1 MKFRNETELLNYTET
16 IKGKTFKEIDS
27 KKLLENNSMK
37 RRKGLPGQIVET
49 GFYQYPLNNKS
60 EADFNELGI
69 ELKVTG
75 FIRNKNNTLRAKE
88 RLVLSKINYHDI
100 VNETYENSHLIDKN
114 KKLLIIWYEYEKGKT
129 LGEFQIKDYQLYDMS
144 QDAEIFENDFNIIK
158 EKVKE
163 GLAHE
168 LSEGDTSYLGA
179 CTKAATSKDRTTQP
193 YSEINAK
200 PRAFALKNSYMT
212 GILRENNTYE
222 TIKENLNKKPKTKS
236 SQHKTQPPKNTN
248 KTTPKDKTK
257 QTITPKPK
265 SENKTQPPKNTNKTT
280 PKNKTKQTI
289 TPKRLHKSK
298 IPQYTPY
305 NNTKEKIKTIDSYI
319 YNKMKKYIGESQ
331 IEIYEKI
338 TENKITGSI
347 PKNISKMISDK
358 IIGKDKDLPNINDI
372 FKKTSFIIKNVPVDV
387 DYNPLERM
395 SFKTIS
401 LSDFED
407 EWEDSY
413 WKTYF
418 EETTL
423 LVICYEGKKGSKN
436 GERTLKGIKKI
447 SFNDKDLDSFKKTYI
462 KVKEA
467 IKERDFNLMPTP
479 KSFDGQILEIAPK
492 GRKGDDAY
500 NNFFKKDKTKVA
512 FMLTKDLLREKL
524 QKS

>member
-100 VNETYENSHLIDKN
+100 VNETYKNSHLIDKN

-222 TIKENLNKKPKTKS
+222 TIKENLNKKQETKS
-236 SQHKTQPPKNTN
+236 SQHKTQTPKNTN

-257 QTITPKPK
+257 QTITPK
-265 SENKTQPPKNTNKTT
+265 
-280 PKNKTKQTI
+280 
-289 TPKRLHKSK
+289 RLHKSK
-298 IPQYTPY
+298 IPQYTHY

-372 FKKTSFIIKNVPVDV
+372 FKKTSFIIKNVPVDD

-395 SFKTIS
+395 SFKTLS

-467 IKERDFNLMPTP
+467 IKERNFNLMPTP

-524 QKS
+524 QKN

>member
-1 MKFRNETELLNYTET
+1 MHKKLISRIMKFKNETELLNYTEN

-100 VNETYENSHLIDKN
+100 VNETYETSHLMDKN
-114 KKLLIIWYEYEKGKT
+114 KKLLIIWYEYEKGKS

-144 QDAEIFENDFNIIK
+144 QDEEIFKNDFNIIK

-163 GLAHE
+163 GHAHE

-179 CTKAATSKDRTTQP
+179 CTKAATSQDRTTQP

-212 GILRENNTYE
+212 GILREHNTYE
-222 TIKENLNKKPKTKS
+222 NIKENLNKKPETKPS
-236 SQHKTQPPKNTN
+236 TFKQPLKNIN
-248 KTTPKDKTK
+248 KTTTQEKPK
-257 QTITPKPK
+257 QTTTPKPQ
-265 SENKTQPPKNTNKTT
+265 KTTTQEKPKQTTT
-280 PKNKTKQTI
+280 PKPQKTTI
-289 TPKRLHKSK
+289 L
-298 IPQYTPY
+298 QYNPLT
-305 NNTKEKIKTIDSYI
+305 NNKEKIKTIDSYI
-319 YNKMKKYIGESQ
+319 YNKMKKYIGKRQ
-331 IEIYEKI
+331 IEIYEDITGNKI
-338 TENKITGSI
+338 TEKI
-347 PKNISKMISDK
+347 PKNINKIISDK
-358 IIGKDKDLPNINDI
+358 IIGKDKDLPKIDDI
-372 FKKTSFIIKNVPVDV
+372 FKKTSFIIKNLPVDA

-395 SFKTIS
+395 SFKTLS

-407 EWEDSY
+407 DWEDSY

-423 LVICYEGKKGSKN
+423 LVICYEGKRGSKN
-436 GERTLKGIKKI
+436 GERRLKDVKKI
-447 SFNDKDLDSFKKTYI
+447 SFNDKDLDSFKRTYI

-467 IKERDFNLMPTP
+467 IKETDFTLMPTP

-500 NNFFKKDKTKVA
+500 NNFFKKEKTKVA

-524 QKS
+524 QNN

>member
-1 MKFRNETELLNYTET
+1 MKFKNETELLNYTEN

-37 RRKGLPGQIVET
+37 QRKGLPGQIVET

-75 FIRNKNNTLRAKE
+75 FIKNKNNTLRAKE
-88 RLVLSKINYHDI
+88 RLVLSKINYHEI
-100 VNETYENSHLIDKN
+100 VNETYETSHLMDKN

-144 QDAEIFENDFNIIK
+144 QDEEIFKNDFNIIK

-163 GLAHE
+163 GRAHE

-179 CTKAATSKDRTTQP
+179 CTKAATSNDRTTQP
-193 YSEINAK
+193 YSEIDAK

-212 GILRENNTYE
+212 GILRELNSYNNLRE
-222 TIKENLNKKPKTKS
+222 KTITS
-236 SQHKTQPPKNTN
+236 SI
-248 KTTPKDKTK
+248 KTT
-257 QTITPKPK
+257 
-265 SENKTQPPKNTNKTT
+265 
-280 PKNKTKQTI
+280 
-289 TPKRLHKSK
+289 
-298 IPQYTPY
+298 
-305 NNTKEKIKTIDSYI
+305 DSYI
-319 YNKMKKYIGESQ
+319 YNKMKKYIGKSQ
-331 IEIYEKI
+331 INIYE
-338 TENKITGSI
+338 EVLGNKITGNI
-347 PKNISKMISDK
+347 PKNINKIISDK
-358 IIGKDKDLPNINDI
+358 IIGKDEELPKIDDI
-372 FKKTSFIIKNVPVDV
+372 FKKTSFIIKNLPVDS

-395 SFKTIS
+395 SFKNIS
-401 LSDFED
+401 LSDFKD
-407 EWEDSY
+407 EWEYSY

-423 LVICYEGKKGSKN
+423 LVICYEGTKSSKN
-436 GERTLKGIKKI
+436 GERILKGVRKI
-447 SFNDKDLDSFKKTYI
+447 SFNEKDLYSFKKTYN

-467 IKERDFNLMPTP
+467 IEKKDFNLMPTP

-492 GRKGDDAY
+492 GKKGDDAY

-512 FMLTKDLLREKL
+512 FMLTKDLLKEKL
-524 QKS
+524 N

>member
-1 MKFRNETELLNYTET
+1 MQKFLKMTLTLLKRN
-16 IKGKTFKEIDS
+16 
-27 KKLLENNSMK
+27 
-37 RRKGLPGQIVET
+37 
-49 GFYQYPLNNKS
+49 
-60 EADFNELGI
+60 
-69 ELKVTG
+69 
-75 FIRNKNNTLRAKE
+75 
-88 RLVLSKINYHDI
+88 
-100 VNETYENSHLIDKN
+100 
-114 KKLLIIWYEYEKGKT
+114 
-129 LGEFQIKDYQLYDMS
+129 
-144 QDAEIFENDFNIIK
+144 
-158 EKVKE
+158 
-163 GLAHE
+163 E

-222 TIKENLNKKPKTKS
+222 TIKENLSKKPETKS
-236 SQHKTQPPKNTN
+236 EQKTQPSKNTN
-248 KTTPKDKTK
+248 KTTPKNKTK

-265 SENKTQPPKNTNKTT
+265 SEQKTQPSKNTNKTT

-298 IPQYTPY
+298 IPQYNHY

-347 PKNISKMISDK
+347 PKNINKMISDK

-372 FKKTSFIIKNVPVDV
+372 FKKTSFIIKNLPVDAN
-387 DYNPLERM
+387 YNPLERM
-395 SFKTIS
+395 SFKTLS

-407 EWEDSY
+407 SWEDSY

-423 LVICYEGKKGSKN
+423 LVICYEGNKSSKN
-436 GERTLKGIKKI
+436 GERILKGVKKI
-447 SFNDKDLDSFKKTYI
+447 SFNEKDLDSFKKTYN

-467 IKERDFNLMPTP
+467 IKEKDFNLMPTP

-524 QKS
+524 QKN